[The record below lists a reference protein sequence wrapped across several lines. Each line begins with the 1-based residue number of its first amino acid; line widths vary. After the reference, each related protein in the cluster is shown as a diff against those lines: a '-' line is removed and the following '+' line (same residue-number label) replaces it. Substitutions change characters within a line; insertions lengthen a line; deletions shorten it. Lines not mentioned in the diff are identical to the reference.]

1 MRGRNQAAVIQ
12 KLNPIIRGWAN
23 HHKAVCSKST
33 FNKIDNYLFIK
44 LRKWAR
50 RTYNKKSKKWIDK
63 NCFGF
68 FCPGRNDRWV
78 FGYVAK
84 DNEGKATVHYLEKL
98 AWTAITRHT
107 LVTYKNSPYDSSLRE
122 YWEKRQRKNEEVRA
136 IQQLSKGKC
145 KVAKSTDYKC
155 RWCGE
160 HISSEGYLNV
170 QLHHVIPTRE
180 GGKDRYD
187 NLMYLHSE
195 CHRQVTIK
203 GETKPETLKRLGV
216 TTNSKGKVNK
226 NPKRSHVKC

>member
-1 MRGRNQAAVIQ
+1 MIRYADDFVILTESEETAREC
-12 KLNPIIRGWAN
+12 KETIA
-23 HHKAVCSKST
+23 
-33 FNKIDNYLFIK
+33 YE
-44 LRKWAR
+44 LRKKGLELSEEK
-50 RTYNKKSKKWIDK
+50 TKITHLK
-63 NCFGF
+63 
-68 FCPGRNDRWV
+68 DRWV
-78 FGYVAK
+78 FGYTAK
-84 DNEGKATVHYLEKL
+84 DSDGKATVHYLEKL

-107 LVTYKNSPYDSSLRE
+107 LVTHNNSPHDPSLRE

-136 IQQLSKGKC
+136 IQQLAKGKC

-170 QLHHVIPTRE
+170 QLHHIIPFRE

-187 NLMYLHSE
+187 NLILLHSE
-195 CHRQVTIK
+195 CHRQVTTK

-216 TTNSKGKVNK
+216 TINSKGKVNK